1 MSKQVASVRE
11 ILWLNGL
18 SINDTAARKAFQE
31 EINQTKD
38 LIKAPRYSDP
48 SKQLLD
54 RIDQIR
60 LQYADR
66 NETTFTNKFF
76 GVFQSQ
82 SRHVKQNARSCH
94 GQGNEDE
101 EGDLQEN
108 RDQENL
114 HVPVGWATR
123 DWEDDGLDENNN
135 RVFQAGSVPRI
146 HSLDE
151 NHQAI
156 LKDLPRISNPQPDIL
171 HGTCINKHY
180 TGEERAIIAQ
190 FKGITQIS
198 LDLACPFFGVEVKT
212 KGDIEEAV
220 NQACTGGAAM
230 VWAHRRLVALAQSA
244 IRKAKT
250 KDTAKT
256 NQTVTETNTPIV
268 AASKASKPSGNTN
281 VAGAKAN
288 AQSKTSKADFST
300 KAFTLVL
307 SPRLALINV
316 HWAEVCEQSVRYHMH
331 SIRSCALDEEDD
343 LKACRAAANNILDW
357 GLGERDKQIKA
368 LLNQVYDAY
377 KVLKAAKATE
387 KGKGKS
393 VDKSPESKKR
403 RMNEVDNSDGETW
416 EALSNPEDD

>member
-1 MSKQVASVRE
+1 MADFSTPQKSSATSKTTSSMSKQVASVRE

-171 HGTCINKHY
+171 HGQC
-180 TGEERAIIAQ
+180 
-190 FKGITQIS
+190 
-198 LDLACPFFGVEVKT
+198 LAKYSGYYQ
-212 KGDIEEAV
+212 DSWIE
-220 NQACTGGAAM
+220 
-230 VWAHRRLVALAQSA
+230 
-244 IRKAKT
+244 
-250 KDTAKT
+250 
-256 NQTVTETNTPIV
+256 
-268 AASKASKPSGNTN
+268 
-281 VAGAKAN
+281 
-288 AQSKTSKADFST
+288 
-300 KAFTLVL
+300 
-307 SPRLALINV
+307 
-316 HWAEVCEQSVRYHMH
+316 
-331 SIRSCALDEEDD
+331 
-343 LKACRAAANNILDW
+343 
-357 GLGERDKQIKA
+357 
-368 LLNQVYDAY
+368 
-377 KVLKAAKATE
+377 
-387 KGKGKS
+387 
-393 VDKSPESKKR
+393 
-403 RMNEVDNSDGETW
+403 
-416 EALSNPEDD
+416 